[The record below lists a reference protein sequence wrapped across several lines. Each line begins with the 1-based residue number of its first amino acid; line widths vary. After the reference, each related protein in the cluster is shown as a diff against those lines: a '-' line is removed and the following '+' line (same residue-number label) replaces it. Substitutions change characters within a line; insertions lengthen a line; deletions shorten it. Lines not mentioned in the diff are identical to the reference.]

1 MTNWMRNQLTRLYS
15 AVSAPVAIAYM
26 SVRDAVS
33 LLYNRIVENIGY
45 GQERLKDIMEKEAE
59 EEGEE

>member
-1 MTNWMRNQLTRLYS
+1 MRNQLTRLYS

>member
-33 LLYNRIVENIGY
+33 LLYNRMVEKIGY

-59 EEGEE
+59 EKGE

>member
-33 LLYNRIVENIGY
+33 LLYNRMVENIGY